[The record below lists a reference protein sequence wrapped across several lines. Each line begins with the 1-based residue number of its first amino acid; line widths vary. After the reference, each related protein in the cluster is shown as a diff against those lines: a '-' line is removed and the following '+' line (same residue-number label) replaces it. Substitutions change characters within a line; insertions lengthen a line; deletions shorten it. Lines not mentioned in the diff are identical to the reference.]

1 MEEQLLTEILR
12 ELRASNE
19 ALYEMKRELKQI
31 KEDTNVIADN
41 GLSLSQRTAIASETL
56 VDKFTARYYRSGS
69 NITAT
74 SIFV

>member
-31 KEDTNVIADN
+31 KEDTNFISDN

-56 VDKFTARYYRSGS
+56 VDKFTA
-69 NITAT
+69 
-74 SIFV
+74 

>member
-19 ALYEMKRELKQI
+19 ALYEMKRALKQI
-31 KEDTNVIADN
+31 KEDTNFISDS

-56 VDKFTARYYRSGS
+56 VDKFTA
-69 NITAT
+69 
-74 SIFV
+74 

>member
-31 KEDTNVIADN
+31 KEDTNFISDN

-56 VDKFTARYYRSGS
+56 VDKFTAW
-69 NITAT
+69 
-74 SIFV
+74 

>member
-31 KEDTNVIADN
+31 KEDTNFISDN
-41 GLSLSQRTAIASETL
+41 GLSLSQRTALASETL
-56 VDKFTARYYRSGS
+56 VDKFTA
-69 NITAT
+69 
-74 SIFV
+74 

>member
-31 KEDTNVIADN
+31 KEDTNFISDS

-56 VDKFTARYYRSGS
+56 VDKFTA
-69 NITAT
+69 
-74 SIFV
+74 